1 MSDRQVV
8 AAFAVCPDCGLG
20 NGLKCCRS
28 AEAGNKV
35 KVVAFSKHKE
45 KALISNI
52 PDMYAC
58 RFEYGN
64 GLSAVSPTTSSTDG
78 STVTC
83 DIPELVA
90 IDVKWEAEV
99 LLEEGGLG
107 IASKAKGFPIVH
119 FLAAGPVLGFFD
131 DVNLAK
137 NSIDK
142 NDPTHAIHYTV
153 DDADS
158 PPQNVTVAATVSNT
172 HDFAIEVTGQPR
184 DPVMEMKIT
193 FKNPDSLT
201 DTIVTVTATDS
212 QGLVSTARTFRV
224 SIGGEVEL
232 LVVEQTAAMDYKALK
247 NGFGEIQW
255 KSIPIVSASKMK
267 VDDEN
272 RIVFQYAGTIKFDI
286 QINSKQKDDSLSST
300 LRALRRRA
308 GVDDMVITQEVMSDT
323 GGQSLGG
330 NIDVEAGD
338 ILVFEFKTAVNDETD
353 LAGASVIF
361 FPESSGVD
369 TYIGRSEGGSVHN
382 KNMQFTKYYHNT
394 DKGRK
399 VPLDSWLT
407 NQNAIDGTA
416 GFNAKRDGIF
426 ALDYHQDIWQ
436 TSYSYVTFELQITGT
451 PDNAINQQGTYM
463 VELVGSSSKWDGIRV
478 SAIFPVQDGTR
489 FQIKHDYS
497 TNLDSGEW
505 GPLSL
510 LYLPYSFAASDVGD
524 NKFET
529 VFAEL
534 GNAYDGLM
542 NANAD
547 ERKAKFKELSTS
559 NADVIKIDDEGDL
572 LAVKEGIINF
582 HYHQDIQHNCNDL
595 KLMAVVGPGPQP
607 GDSYETPSDF
617 GVTYTREEN
626 GNTGGSWDGLSI
638 GFSVPVK
645 AGEKVMMIYK
655 LDAGQCSIHAIEQ
668 WKWGRMSALWIST
681 A

>member
-1 MSDRQVV
+1 VV

-28 AEAGNKV
+28 AEAGDKV

-52 PDMYAC
+52 PDLYAC

-64 GLSAVSPTTSSTDG
+64 GLYAVSPTTSSTDG

-90 IDVKWEAEV
+90 IDVKWEAKV
-99 LLEEGGLG
+99 VLEEGGLG

-119 FLAAGPVLGFFD
+119 FLAVGPVLGFFD
-131 DVNLAK
+131 DVDVAK
-137 NSIDK
+137 SSIDID
-142 NDPTHAIHYTV
+142 DPTHAIHYTV

-158 PPQNVTVAATVSNT
+158 PAENITVTATVSNT
-172 HDFAIEVTGQPR
+172 DDFAIEVTGQPK
-184 DPVMEMKIT
+184 DPVMEITIT
-193 FKNPDSLT
+193 FKNLDSPT

-212 QGLVSTARTFRV
+212 RGLVSTARTFHV
-224 SIGGEVEL
+224 SVGGSVEL

-247 NGFGEIQW
+247 NNFGEIQW
-255 KSIPIVSASKMK
+255 KSIPIVSASTMK

-286 QINSKQKDDSLSST
+286 QINSKQFQKDYST
-300 LRALRRRA
+300 LRALRRRS
-308 GVDDMVITQEVMSDT
+308 GVVDMVITQELMSNTDDLYD
-323 GGQSLGG
+323 GQSLAG

-338 ILVFEFKTAVNDETD
+338 LLVVEFNTAANHESD

-361 FPESSGVD
+361 FPEDSGVD
-369 TYIGRSEGGSVHN
+369 TYIGRSEGSNSHN
-382 KNMQFTKYYHNT
+382 SNMRFTKYYHNT

-407 NQNAIDGTA
+407 NQYAIDGTA

-436 TSYSYVTFELQITGT
+436 TQHSYDFFSLTITGT
-451 PDNAINQQGTYM
+451 PDNEINSLEHNRYVT
-463 VELVGSSSKWDGIRV
+463 ELIRRTSKWDGVRV

-489 FQIKHDYS
+489 FQIYHQHIA
-497 TNLDSGEW
+497 NLDAGEW

-510 LYLPYSFAASDVGD
+510 LYLPYSFAASDAGD
-524 NKFET
+524 NKFEYI
-529 VFAEL
+529 FAEQRNQDHL
-534 GNAYDGLM
+534 MAANGAY
-542 NANAD
+542 
-547 ERKAKFKELSTS
+547 EKKAKFYELSTS
-559 NADVIKIDDEGDL
+559 NANVIKIDNEGDL
-572 LAVKEGIINF
+572 LAGKEGIINF
-582 HYHQDIQHNCNDL
+582 QYHQDVIHNCNDL

-607 GDSYETPSDF
+607 GDNYDTRRILASLTP
-617 GVTYTREEN
+617 GRKMGTPAAN
-626 GNTGGSWDGLSI
+626 GTAFRLDSPCRS
-638 GFSVPVK
+638 
-645 AGEKVMMIYK
+645 K
-655 LDAGQCSIHAIEQ
+655 LV
-668 WKWGRMSALWIST
+668 RR
-681 A
+681 